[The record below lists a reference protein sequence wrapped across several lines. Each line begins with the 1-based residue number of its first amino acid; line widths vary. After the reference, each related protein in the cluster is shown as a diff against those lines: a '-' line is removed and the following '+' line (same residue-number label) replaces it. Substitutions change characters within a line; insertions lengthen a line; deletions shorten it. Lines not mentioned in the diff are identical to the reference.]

1 MVRIRLRRVGRKKQ
15 PSYRIVVADSRSP
28 RDGRYIEVIGFYNPR
43 TQPATMTIKE
53 DRALYWLSNGAQPS
67 DPVRRILDKLGT
79 LSRFERLRQG
89 EPVEALVA
97 EAEQQFTEAETP
109 SPRTAYAAHEIQR
122 LAAPKTLPAAKA
134 EAPAEPEAEAPEEP
148 PVEPEAEAETEEA
161 VEAEAIAETEEA
173 VEAEAMADVQD
184 SPTPEAAAEAAES
197 AEETAL
203 PEADEAKPEVGEVG
217 ETTEEEDEE
226 PPAAL

>member
-97 EAEQQFTEAETP
+97 EAEQQFTEAEPP

-122 LAAPKTLPAAKA
+122 PAAPKTPPAAR
-134 EAPAEPEAEAPEEP
+134 AEAPEEP
-148 PVEPEAEAETEEA
+148 PVEPEAE
-161 VEAEAIAETEEA
+161 AETEEA

-226 PPAAL
+226 PPAAP

>member
-161 VEAEAIAETEEA
+161 VEAEA
-173 VEAEAMADVQD
+173 MADVQD